1 VISCRSRF
9 YLLGVC
15 ALTVACGTSSVS
27 TPAAPAVNGIPV
39 RRVVVLGDS
48 LAVSPSMT
56 QAFPS
61 QLQTMIERDA
71 LPWIVTNAGITGET
85 TAGGVRRV
93 EAVLG
98 ADVGVLVVELGAN
111 DGLAGLG
118 TVEIQRNLA
127 AIVEAAKA
135 RNISVL
141 LCGMETPPTRGWDYF
156 VAFHRVFPDVAEKYG
171 IPLVP
176 FLLSGVALV
185 PEMNGSDGIHPNAA
199 GARRIAE
206 NVWPFLDRLLRARAA
221 TLVTVE
227 Y

>member
-1 VISCRSRF
+1 MISCRPASF
-9 YLLGVC
+9 LIGVC
-15 ALTVACGTSSVS
+15 TLTVGCGTASP
-27 TPAAPAVNGIPV
+27 TPSAPSATPVAV

-48 LAVSPSMT
+48 LSVSPSAA
-56 QAFPS
+56 QAFPA

-71 LPWIVTNAGITGET
+71 LSWTVTNAGINGDT

-93 EAVLG
+93 QSLLG

-111 DGLAGLG
+111 DGLAGIDPRE
-118 TVEIQRNLA
+118 VQRNISS
-127 AIVEAAKA
+127 IVEAARA

-141 LCGMETPPTRGWDYF
+141 LCGMETLPTRGFDY
-156 VAFHRVFPDVAEKYG
+156 VLAFHQIFPDIAQRYS

-176 FLLSGVALV
+176 FLLRGVAFL
-185 PEMNGSDGIHPNAA
+185 PEMNGPDGIHPNTA

-206 NVWPFLDRLLRARAA
+206 NVWPFLDRLLQARSVIAA
-221 TLVTVE
+221 PVD